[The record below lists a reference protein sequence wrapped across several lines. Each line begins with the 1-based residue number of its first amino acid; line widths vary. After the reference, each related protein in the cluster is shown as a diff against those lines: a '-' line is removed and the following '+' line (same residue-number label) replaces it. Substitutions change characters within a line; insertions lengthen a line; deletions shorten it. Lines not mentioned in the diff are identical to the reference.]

1 MAVQCVLVGK
11 GKDDVFT
18 AVYGE
23 TTFDK
28 VLKAYNENKIVQVVY
43 QNRVYYLD
51 STTVISSPEVFNFIS
66 TFSNQNDE
74 DGEIKHYAISLMTE
88 DSWSGPFL
96 QKSTPATHANTHAK
110 NGTDPLSPTDIGAM
124 ELSENVLKQS
134 NEDIT
139 SQVAQALS
147 GDLVPF
153 SGGTMTGLL
162 NVLTPIGDSN
172 ATTKKYVDDALKK
185 KIEMDS
191 IGDLHVWKKT
201 VVNTAAKDA
210 YISLGPTIELDSP
223 IIYLGNGDKN
233 SAYFTYEPNQLVI
246 YPSGALDNG
255 TDAYKNYQYYWY
267 STKFMPGSSPSQS
280 IQLAP
285 SEMPG
290 HYILFHA
297 LDTYYNAKTGIERD
311 AWYYIPSDATITV
324 TTSAQTKYNSGVQIS
339 KLQKVIGNPAVE
351 AGTTTTYPVSTNPN
365 AYQEGDDAKAA
376 GYVVGEVVKSTGTY
390 GFFGMMGFA
399 YGTSYFQKISDAI
412 EVADDGSISHVDP
425 VDNISDS
432 AVLSGAS
439 TLKEK
444 IAGKYITLSE
454 NSYTKQPYTNELPPT
469 GVVLYIPA
477 DVNVKMIHP
486 EGSSLSN
493 QYALFFDRYQPVT
506 GYAAIPAGTTI
517 EYLDKLGNKSIVQVV
532 SYVGTGTYGENNA
545 CSITADFK
553 IKVAI
558 MLGVFYER
566 GFISYLSN
574 DYSRPIIIANEL
586 STEYQMYYGFMT
598 GGSSTSTSSNYGKI
612 SADKKTISWYHAN
625 ATYQC
630 NESGTKYY
638 ILLLG

>member
-74 DGEIKHYAISLMTE
+74 DGEIKHYVISLMTG

-96 QKSTPATHANTHAK
+96 QKSTPATHAKTHVK
-110 NGTDPLSPTDIGAM
+110 DGTDPLSPADIGAM

-139 SQVAQALS
+139 SQVAEALS
-147 GDLVPF
+147 NNLVPF

-162 NVLTPIGDSN
+162 NVLTPVGDSN
-172 ATTKKYVDDALKK
+172 ATTKKYVDDALSK

-233 SAYFTYEPNQLVI
+233 SAYFMYEPNQLVI

-365 AYQEGDDAKAA
+365 AWQEASDAKAA
-376 GYVVGEVVKSTGTY
+376 GYVLEAAKQMVAFKTTNSSYKYYAYNYAESISVSDDGTVSLVGELKASGRPFQADSFNAAKGKFCQFIIEDWFDGYVSSEITGIV
-390 GFFGMMGFA
+390 F
-399 YGTSYFQKISDAI
+399 IPSDA
-412 EVADDGSISHVDP
+412 VFSVT
-425 VDNISDS
+425 
-432 AVLSGAS
+432 
-439 TLKEK
+439 TLQATCSK
-444 IAGKYITLSE
+444 
-454 NSYTKQPYTNELPPT
+454 
-469 GVVLYIPA
+469 V
-477 DVNVKMIHP
+477 
-486 EGSSLSN
+486 
-493 QYALFFDRYQPVT
+493 QPVT